1 MVLKFKIVYY
11 VLGFFDDMENCFR
24 VEKYVKII
32 VFWDILVF
40 RSMRILRNG
49 EDCWGERRL

>member
-11 VLGFFDDMENCFR
+11 VLGFFGDMENCFK

-40 RSMRILRNG
+40 RNMRILRNG